1 MKTWFAVFGGAFL
14 AWLAISGL
22 LYWGSTYL
30 DIVLIRVLCILLLW
44 ALPFSIGLS
53 FYFGKVEARGFLRG
67 ADQMLEKILGPTIQN
82 IEKYKKPEAPPIVQ
96 VLPGE
101 YPQELQMSRDQS
113 YSVFDYPD
121 DVPRLHG

>member
-30 DIVLIRVLCILLLW
+30 DIVLIRVLGILLLW

-53 FYFGKVEARGFLRG
+53 FYFGKVEARGFLHG

-82 IEKYKKPEAPPIVQ
+82 IEKHKKPEAPPVIQ

-101 YPQELQMSRDQS
+101 YPQELQMGRDQS

-121 DVPRLHG
+121 DAPRLRG